1 MFSKRFILNSIS
13 IVLLL
18 AFAFFI
24 MKNLENQKED
34 SKPHKMEKKL
44 PEVRVKTVSYS
55 NIKVDVEQTGRLMST
70 GRVDLISEVSGKML
84 QGDVSLTTGQSFNK
98 GDVLLRIYDVEAK
111 LALQAAKSRYL
122 SSIANVLPDLKYD
135 YPDNYQN
142 WLNFFN
148 SIKLQEPL
156 PKIPKVDSENERI
169 YLASRNILNDYFT
182 IKSSES
188 TLKKFVI
195 KAPFKGSF
203 SSVSLQ
209 VGAIANPG
217 SRIAKMIRTDLLEL
231 EVPLSIDEIPF
242 VKKGAQVSVDNHGT
256 TIIGKVNRVSDFV
269 DPSSQSILV
278 YVEMKNNSS
287 SPLYEGTYM
296 KARFAETE
304 LHNVL
309 EVPRECLFNFD
320 EVYIVMNNK
329 LSKRRVNL
337 VKVDEYSAFIN
348 GLDEGSNLV
357 IESLIN
363 AGDQLPVQM
372 VK

>member
-1 MFSKRFILNSIS
+1 MFSKRFIFNGIV

-18 AFAFFI
+18 LSAFFF
-24 MKNLENQKED
+24 MNYLGNQKED
-34 SKPHKMEKKL
+34 SVQHKMEKKL
-44 PEVRVKTVSYS
+44 PEVRVETVSYS
-55 NIKVDVEQTGRLMST
+55 NAKVDVEQTGRLMST

-84 QGDVSLTTGQSFNK
+84 AGDVNLTTGQSFKK

-148 SIKLQEPL
+148 AIKLQEPL
-156 PKIPKVDSENERI
+156 PEFPKVDSENERI

-195 KAPFKGSF
+195 RAPFKGSF
-203 SSVSLQ
+203 SSVSLE
-209 VGAIANPG
+209 VGAIASPG
-217 SRIAKMIRTDLLEL
+217 SRIAKMIRTDILEL
-231 EVPLSIDEIPF
+231 EVPLNIDEIPF
-242 VKKGAQVSVDNHGT
+242 VKKGAEVIIVNHG
-256 TIIGKVNRVSDFV
+256 IEVNGKVDRVSDFV
-269 DPSSQSILV
+269 DPTTQSIMV
-278 YVEMKNNSS
+278 YVEMKNSPL
-287 SPLYEGTYM
+287 SPLYEGMYL
-296 KARFAETE
+296 KAKFAETE
-304 LHNVL
+304 LQDVM

-320 EVYIVMNNK
+320 EVFIVTDGK

-337 VKVDEYSAFIN
+337 VKVDEYSVFIN
-348 GLDEGSNLV
+348 GLDAGSNLV

-363 AGDQLPVQM
+363 AGDQLAVKM